1 MRGLL
6 LSVLFIFST
15 SAMADE
21 TRFDFTEEAQ
31 ATTKDFANGKA
42 NQNEFDFSEEA
53 RATNKELFTK
63 FDDLYSAGK
72 VDEREYRILVNNA
85 ITLHIMRTGQRESVA
100 KVYESTESKLRRWED
115 LLNEGKITEQE
126 YDMLVKSQEAL
137 DRMKSRL

>member
-21 TRFDFTEEAQ
+21 TL
-31 ATTKDFANGKA
+31 K
-42 NQNEFDFSEEA
+42 DFSEEA
-53 RATNKELFTK
+53 RAANEEVFTK
-63 FDDLYSAGK
+63 YDNLYSTGK
-72 VDEREYRILVNNA
+72 VSEAEYRILVNGA
-85 ITLHIMRTGQRESVA
+85 ITLHIMRTGQNKPVV

-115 LLNEGKITEQE
+115 LLNDGKITEQE

-137 DRMKSRL
+137 ERMRARN